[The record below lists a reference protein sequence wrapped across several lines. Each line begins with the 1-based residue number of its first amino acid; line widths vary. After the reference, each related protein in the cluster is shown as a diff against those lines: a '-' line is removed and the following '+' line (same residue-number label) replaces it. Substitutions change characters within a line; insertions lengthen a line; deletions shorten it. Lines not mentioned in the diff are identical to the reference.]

1 VSLILDALKKLER
14 DKETGEPGVIVV
26 GAVPWEGVRRRRTP
40 ALALTLVVL
49 LVLVGISAGAWW
61 LARAQRR
68 APAEGRASGGAA
80 APTAT
85 AMPTASDAAPAASTV
100 PSAPA
105 TGTGPTRSAPL
116 ARRLTLPDRATDAA
130 STASEHREA
139 APPSRVG
146 PQLNAISQQDGRP
159 VAVIDGRLVRE
170 GDSVDGVRILR
181 IGETEVEVEV
191 GGRRR
196 TLRF

>member
-1 VSLILDALKKLER
+1 MSLILDALKKLER

-40 ALALTLVVL
+40 VLALTLIVL

-61 LARAQRR
+61 LSRSRPSAADTGTG
-68 APAEGRASGGAA
+68 ATAASAA
-80 APTAT
+80 SPPTAAVPNLPLAT
-85 AMPTASDAAPAASTV
+85 SATLSAPAA
-100 PSAPA
+100 
-105 TGTGPTRSAPL
+105 RQ
-116 ARRLTLPDRATDAA
+116 LTLPGRTAETAPVAA
-130 STASEHREA
+130 KASETG
-139 APPSRVG
+139 PPPRPQ